1 MRRLKPSS
9 ARTRQNVVVDASVL
23 FSAVLRPG
31 SVPDQSLQIA
41 RTQFRLALSDAVLAE
56 VSDVFGRRYLR
67 GKIDAKEIQAFVQQ
81 LAARARRIAP
91 GRAVVECRDPS
102 DNKYLELALAAD
114 AVAIVTG
121 DRDLLE
127 LDPWRGIRIVTPAQ
141 FLALAAEREAGT

>member
-1 MRRLKPSS
+1 
-9 ARTRQNVVVDASVL
+9 
-23 FSAVLRPG
+23 
-31 SVPDQSLQIA
+31 VPDQSLQIA